1 MLTDNL
7 AFYQSK
13 SYIKFLYKYWRSQ
26 KPSPRPS
33 TNLYNQVVYFDRWD
47 QFKERKAAQI
57 RTRYNQVLHL
67 TQDTTWESDKNTIKL
82 HNQEVSPFPAGDHRA
97 AMNRRESLTK

>member
-7 AFYQSK
+7 VFYQSK
-13 SYIKFLYKYWRSQ
+13 SYIKFVFTKSQ

-33 TNLYNQVVYFDRWD
+33 TNLYNQVIYFDRWD
-47 QFKERKAAQI
+47 QFKERKAAKI

-82 HNQEVSPFPAGDHRA
+82 HNQEPRGQPFPSR
-97 AMNRRESLTK
+97 